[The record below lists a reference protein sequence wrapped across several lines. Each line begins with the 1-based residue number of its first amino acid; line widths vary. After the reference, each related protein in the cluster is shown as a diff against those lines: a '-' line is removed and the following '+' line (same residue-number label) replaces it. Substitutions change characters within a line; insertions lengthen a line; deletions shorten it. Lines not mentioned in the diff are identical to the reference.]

1 MLNTLK
7 LTHSAHHCC
16 TGTCRFILESFG
28 VKVHQDDS
36 KYTMSK
42 DEGYKRVREYTSI
55 NHETLK
61 SLFIEFQVTPVQVSS
76 VLTG

>member
-1 MLNTLK
+1 M
-7 LTHSAHHCC
+7 CC
-16 TGTCRFILESFG
+16 FILESFG

-42 DEGYKRVREYTSI
+42 DEGFKKVRQMTNI

-61 SLFIEFQVTPVQVSS
+61 TLYIEFGVTPVQVSTF
-76 VLTG
+76 V